1 MTAMQVTTIKI
12 QGMSCGHCVS
22 AVTKA
27 LNEVEGVCNCQVDLN
42 TGEATFETAPAVNMN
57 DIIEAVEKA
66 GYRVG

>member
-12 QGMSCGHCVS
+12 QGMSCEHCVA

-27 LNEVEGVCNCQVDLN
+27 LDEVEGLCNCQVDLS
-42 TGEATFETAPAVNMN
+42 TGEVKFEEEKPVDMNAV
-57 DIIEAVEKA
+57 IEAVEKA

>member
-1 MTAMQVTTIKI
+1 MAAVQVTTIKI

-27 LNEVEGVCNCQVDLN
+27 LNEVEGLCNCQVDLS
-42 TGEATFETAPAVNMN
+42 TGEAKFEAEPAVDMN
-57 DIIEAVEKA
+57 AVIEAVEKA